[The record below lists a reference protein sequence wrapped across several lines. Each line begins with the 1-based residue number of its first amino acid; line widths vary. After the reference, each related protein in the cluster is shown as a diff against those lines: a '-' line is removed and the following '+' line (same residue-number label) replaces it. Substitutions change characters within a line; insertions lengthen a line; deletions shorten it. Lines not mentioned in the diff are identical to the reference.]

1 MVVLDTVDGHEMCLG
16 IPKALAKLGV
26 CRYIVMLLGGLESV
40 ERYIDACM
48 YLIPPTPAVLPFF
61 GPLSPHLPLPSLT
74 ACFGIPTPCVSVN
87 PLACSLSE
95 H

>member
-40 ERYIDACM
+40 ERYIDAC
-48 YLIPPTPAVLPFF
+48 IDRK
-61 GPLSPHLPLPSLT
+61 
-74 ACFGIPTPCVSVN
+74 SVV
-87 PLACSLSE
+87 
-95 H
+95 